1 MKRSGR
7 ERQQDAMGLMASLD
21 REIDAAQ
28 AKVAE
33 LGLEDNEPPKAGD
46 QGAVGDGRHVFV
58 TDGPARAVA
67 EANITARISAL
78 EAEKA
83 ELEANIARQS
93 KELEDLGA
101 PAAEVSNFWDTCP
114 SLMPRA
120 FLEAIYPWRRC

>member
-7 ERQQDAMGLMASLD
+7 ERLQDAIGLMASLD
-21 REIDAAQ
+21 REMDAAQ

-33 LGLEDNEPPKAGD
+33 LGLEDNEPPRAGD
-46 QGAVGDGRHVFV
+46 QGSVGDGRDAFLA
-58 TDGPARAVA
+58 DARARAVA
-67 EANITARISAL
+67 EANLTARVNAL
-78 EAEKA
+78 EAERA

-93 KELEDLGA
+93 KELEEFGA
-101 PAAEVSNFWDTCP
+101 PAAEVGNFWDTCP